1 MVYAEDGWKLA
12 LWMGSSQLDAL
23 DQDSG
28 GDLFMISLSVPGLHV
43 QFFIFFVFI
52 SLLLFL

>member
-23 DQDSG
+23 DQEE
-28 GDLFMISLSVPGLHV
+28 ISS
-43 QFFIFFVFI
+43 
-52 SLLLFL
+52 